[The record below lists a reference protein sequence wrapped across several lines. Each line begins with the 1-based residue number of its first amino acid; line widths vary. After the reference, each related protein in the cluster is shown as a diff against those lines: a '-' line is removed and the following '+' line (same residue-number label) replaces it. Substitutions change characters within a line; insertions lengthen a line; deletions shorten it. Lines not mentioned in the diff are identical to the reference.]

1 MGKTIRAQR
10 FGKSAVY
17 KAHTT
22 KRIAPA
28 KLRNLD
34 YVERNGYIR
43 GVVRDIVHDSGRGA
57 ALAKIEFKDPTKYQR
72 NTEYFVAPEGLYT
85 GQYIYCGAK
94 AALSVGNVLPLGVL
108 PEGTIV
114 CNVEGAVNDKGQFA
128 KSSGTAATVIG
139 HSEDGSKT
147 RVKLPSGARKTVSSN
162 CRAMIGIVSGGGRT
176 DKPVMK
182 AGILIHKFRAKRKKY
197 PEVKALTMNPVDHRF
212 GGGNHQ
218 HIGRPATISRYAP
231 PGRKVGLIAARRTGL
246 LRGGKGEKKV
256 EEVVGQKK

>member
-10 FGKSAVY
+10 KGKSAVY

-28 KLRNLD
+28 KFRNLD
-34 YVERNGYIR
+34 YVEKNGYIR

-57 ALAKIEFKDPTKYQR
+57 ALAKIEFRDPTHFQKNVEFY
-72 NTEYFVAPEGLYT
+72 VAPEGLYT
-85 GQYIYCGAK
+85 GQYVYCGSK
-94 AALSVGNVLPLGVL
+94 ATLTVGNVLPLGAL

-114 CNVEGAVNDKGQFA
+114 CNVEGVVNDKGQYA
-128 KSSGTAATVIG
+128 RSSGTSATVIG
-139 HSEDGSKT
+139 HTEDGEKT
-147 RVKLPSGARKTVSSN
+147 RIKLPSGARKTVSSN

-176 DKPVMK
+176 DMPVMK
-182 AGILIHKFRAKRKKY
+182 AGILVHKFRAKKKKY
-197 PEVKALTMNPVDHRF
+197 PVVKAVAMNPVDHRF

-246 LRGGKGEKKV
+246 LRGGKGEKNMD
-256 EEVVGQKK
+256 ETMAQKK